1 MNAQVQME
9 LRVIKSEAQYRD
21 YLGEVERLAMD
32 DPAPGSR
39 IGERLELL
47 ATLVEQYEKER
58 FKVPSVSP
66 IDAILF
72 RIEQRGLQRKD
83 LIPFMGTKS
92 RVSEILSG
100 KRQLT
105 VEMIRNL
112 TEGLGIPAAALIGSH
127 VSSRSEIAESDLE
140 GFPVKELIARGVFQK
155 SEASRGVE
163 YLAQAFFAK
172 LGGLGVG
179 PAYLRWKLHT
189 DSVAVSDVQSL
200 QLWLSLLLIRSREL
214 PVARDTYKT
223 PQDVSAALRELA
235 WISGFSN
242 GPILAREYLAKK
254 GIALVVEPRL
264 KKIPL
269 DGAAL
274 LDFDGTPVIG
284 LTLRFDRLDSFW
296 FTLMHEAAHVFKHL
310 QSKQEAFIDDLK
322 IGKDDERREAEANR
336 LARDAFIPR
345 AMWAKS
351 DVLTDR
357 DEKSVIALAN
367 ELHISPAV
375 VAGRLRRELGAYQ
388 ILKKLVGDGEVT
400 KLFATGTN
408 SNLSW

>member
-1 MNAQVQME
+1 MNTQLQME
-9 LRVIKSEAQYRD
+9 LRVIKNEAQYRD
-21 YLGEVERLAMD
+21 YLAEAERLAEE
-32 DPAPGSR
+32 DPTSASAE
-39 IGERLELL
+39 GERLELL
-47 ATLVEQYEKER
+47 ATIIEQYEKER
-58 FKVPSVSP
+58 FKAPSVSP

-72 RIEQRGLQRKD
+72 RIEQKGLQQKD
-83 LIPFMGTKS
+83 LIPYLGTKS

-105 VEMIRNL
+105 VEMIRRL
-112 TEGLGIPAAALIGSH
+112 YEGLGIPVAALIGSQ
-127 VSSRSEIAESDLE
+127 SQPLDGFEIADFKNL
-140 GFPVKELIARGVFQK
+140 PVQELIERGIFQK
-155 SEASRGVE
+155 SEANRGVE

-214 PVARDTYKT
+214 PVVRGTYKP

-242 GPILAREYLAKK
+242 GPLLALEYLAKK

-264 KKIPL
+264 RKIPL

-284 LTLRFDRLDSFW
+284 LTLRFDRLDYFW

-310 QSKQEAFIDDLK
+310 HNKQEAFIDDLK
-322 IGKDDERREAEANR
+322 HGQDDERKEAEANR

-345 AMWAKS
+345 AMWARS
-351 DVLTDR
+351 DVLSSMD
-357 DEKSVIALAN
+357 DQSAIELAN

-375 VAGRLRRELGAYQ
+375 VAGRLQRETGNYR
-388 ILKKLVGDGEVT
+388 ILRKLVGEGEVK
-400 KLFATGTN
+400 KLFSSDLTN
-408 SNLSW
+408 SMAR